1 MKEKDLEEAYKPGLF
16 LPIFTTIICIAP
28 YLHLL
33 LEITDKNYDRL
44 LFLTI
49 ISAPL
54 IAYITFIW
62 TRYFYKM
69 KKFKEEVQIYHSNPE
84 SYQW

>member
-1 MKEKDLEEAYKPGLF
+1 MQDIEEAYKPSLF
-16 LPIFTTIICIAP
+16 IPIFTTIICIAP

-33 LEITDKNYDRL
+33 IEITDKKYDRL

-69 KKFKEEVQIYHSNPE
+69 KKFKEEGQIYHSDPE
-84 SYQW
+84 NYQ